1 MVEIITSL
9 PGGLVP
15 PFAANE
21 ATDLPVV
28 RVEGRE
34 IVIPVLVRRETRYE
48 YTEGEE
54 ESAREIE
61 VYVYFEVRTKYL
73 GGDVNDYEAIC
84 RTHYAGLREAFY
96 GTAEYQADLEYD
108 HKKTGHI
115 LAVKNTFRKPGQT
128 TPPDGLAR
136 WNEIKEMF
144 KSIIRDALAIIDK
157 TAADLPPYFNAEDLL
172 ILARENG
179 MTEEQIAGFAAR
191 LQVVSLDMLHNGRNW
206 SELFN

>member
-15 PFAANE
+15 PFAENE
-21 ATDLPVV
+21 SNELPVV
-28 RVEGRE
+28 RVEGKE
-34 IVIPVLVRRETRYE
+34 IVIPVLCRRETRYE
-48 YTEGEE
+48 YTEDEE
-54 ESAREIE
+54 ESAREVEIF
-61 VYVYFEVRTKYL
+61 VYFEVRTKYL
-73 GGDVNDYEAIC
+73 GGDVNDYDGIC

-96 GTAEYQADLEYD
+96 GSAEYQADLEYD

-136 WNEIKEMF
+136 WDEIKEMF
-144 KSIIRDALAIIDK
+144 KAIIRDALAIIDK

-172 ILARENG
+172 TLARENG

>member
-15 PFAANE
+15 PFAENE

-128 TPPDGLAR
+128 TPPDGIAR
-136 WNEIKEMF
+136 WEHVKESFWALGDEACSEIG
-144 KSIIRDALAIIDK
+144 K
-157 TAADLPPYFNAEDLL
+157 TRADLPSYFNDVQMMQF
-172 ILARENG
+172 ARENG
-179 MTEEQIAGFAAR
+179 MSESKIKDYTLKFALANGNAG
-191 LQVVSLDMLHNGRNW
+191 SNGRNW
-206 SELFN
+206 CEFFR